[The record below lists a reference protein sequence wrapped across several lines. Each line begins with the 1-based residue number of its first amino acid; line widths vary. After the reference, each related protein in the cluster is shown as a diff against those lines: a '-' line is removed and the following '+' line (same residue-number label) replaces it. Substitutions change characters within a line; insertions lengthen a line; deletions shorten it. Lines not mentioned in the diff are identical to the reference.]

1 MNEEQKIERIS
12 QLLSSAYRIS
22 NKCEDNMKRLNQMM
36 LELKG
41 IVAMVRP
48 RAKKNDWYGDELE
61 ASGKV
66 HHVKEY
72 LTVQPVRTLKG
83 PEYGDL
89 TEEKDKIQIEYESTN

>member
-48 RAKKNDWYGDELE
+48 RAKKNDWYGDEIS
-61 ASGKV
+61 ATPIKDSI
-66 HHVKEY
+66 
-72 LTVQPVRTLKG
+72 QI
-83 PEYGDL
+83 
-89 TEEKDKIQIEYESTN
+89 EKDNIQIEYESTK